1 MKDRLKE
8 LRTMNEMNIS
18 EFSKSIGLKP
28 QTYSAYEKGINKPP
42 IDVLINIAT
51 KYKVSLDWICRI
63 NRNPKHFSS
72 REKINNFFMTLES
85 GVIEINTEITVSD
98 VQIKKII
105 ERWRK
110 IYPLVMSG
118 ELDKEI
124 YEIWKEKEINE
135 IV

>member
-28 QTYSAYEKGINKPP
+28 QTYSAYEKGINEPP

>member
-18 EFSKSIGLKP
+18 EFSKSIGLKS

-51 KYKVSLDWICRI
+51 KYKASLDWICRI

-72 REKINNFFMTLES
+72 REKINNLFMTLES

-110 IYPLVMSG
+110 IYPLVISG

>member
-8 LRTMNEMNIS
+8 LRRINEMNIS

-28 QTYSAYEKGINKPP
+28 QTYSSYEKGINKPP

-72 REKINNFFMTLES
+72 REKINNLFMTLEP
-85 GVIEINTEITVSD
+85 GVIEINNEITVSD
-98 VQIKKII
+98 VKIKEII
-105 ERWRK
+105 ERWEK

-124 YEIWKEKEINE
+124 YEIWKEKEINK

>member
-1 MKDRLKE
+1 
-8 LRTMNEMNIS
+8 
-18 EFSKSIGLKP
+18 
-28 QTYSAYEKGINKPP
+28 
-42 IDVLINIAT
+42 
-51 KYKVSLDWICRI
+51 
-63 NRNPKHFSS
+63 
-72 REKINNFFMTLES
+72 MTLES

>member
-8 LRTMNEMNIS
+8 LRRINEMNIS

-28 QTYSAYEKGINKPP
+28 QTYSSYEKGINKPP

-72 REKINNFFMTLES
+72 REKINNLFMTLES

-98 VQIKKII
+98 VKIKEII
-105 ERWRK
+105 ERWEK

-124 YEIWKEKEINE
+124 YEIWKEKEINK